1 MSSTSPRLLQI
12 APFRTFLAARVV
24 SELGSSLAPV
34 ALALA
39 VLSVSGSAS
48 DLGVVLVCR
57 LVPQLLLTL
66 VGGAVSDR
74 FSRRVVLL
82 LAHLGAGLTQGT
94 AAAVLLSGH
103 YRLAV
108 IAGLEM
114 ANGACAAFA
123 SSALRGI
130 VPELV
135 PAGRLQSAN
144 AVLAAS
150 RNGARIL
157 GPAVAG
163 VLAAVVGA
171 GWAIAVDALSYLLAA
186 VLLAGLRLTP
196 SLARPATAR
205 PATAGLAAD
214 LRDGWTA
221 FIGLTWVSTVAFA
234 YCLVNLVSTG
244 PWQILGP
251 LLTAERAGPTA
262 WGVVVAARAVG
273 LLAAGVLLYRLPVR
287 RPVRTGLLAG
297 SVAGLSLIAL
307 GAGLPLP
314 WVIGAAVVSGAGT
327 AVAGITWDTALQE
340 RVPRHLLSRVASYD
354 TLLSFVAIPIGQL
367 AVGPLADARGA
378 ADVALW
384 AGGTGMVLTL
394 LPLLVRQVRE
404 VGDDDR

>member
-1 MSSTSPRLLQI
+1 M
-12 APFRTFLAARVV
+12 V

-135 PAGRLQSAN
+135 RAGRLQSAN

-150 RNGARIL
+150 RNGAKIL

-196 SLARPATAR
+196 SLAR

-287 RPVRTGLLAG
+287 RPIRTGLLAG